1 MKQNI
6 LKKSKIKM
14 DNFNMDNYLNISSF
28 VNLKPVF
35 TDIL

>member
-1 MKQNI
+1 
-6 LKKSKIKM
+6 M

-35 TDIL
+35 SDNFVSNQFGT